1 MALRFLNSGYFAGK
15 VGIGVESPDGNL
27 EVITSTI
34 VSGASDTVNNVLIG
48 LQAANRPTIILDT
61 ADTTYTNRT
70 WNITNVGSAGKLFI
84 GRNGLDV
91 MVMDN
96 SGKVGI
102 GTTDPI
108 DKLNVYGGTGDAA
121 AQQPKI
127 TVTRISSTGNV
138 LAGKMILT
146 TKPSDPTNH
155 GNLVFQVKTTASS
168 GESSAY
174 YTNAI
179 TIDGNNANV
188 GIGTD
193 SPGSKLTVNGQ
204 VQVGPDTAR
213 RYALQPSQWGYSST
227 YRTLIL
233 GSASTTYNTNDTGS
247 VTLAFGVDVSAN
259 TSGSFTGNGKE
270 LLFRNLALFNTPNSS
285 NDGYLNLLTFNDG
298 DVGIGTDSP
307 DSQLTVSSGTTNAVA
322 NFKSTDG
329 TAYIAIADDDSSS
342 ALDNQIGVVGDDM
355 YFATADVEKLRIT
368 SSGQVGIGGTPQTT
382 LADAVTIEIGASGII
397 YSEKAASQYNS
408 LSIGSNWYYDSTNS
422 RVEYKNA
429 VVPGATNYLQ
439 YQGEHVFRTAVAP
452 TAADDP
458 ITWSNRLIIS
468 NDGDIG
474 IGNGTINGRVD
485 IKMDMLGESFVPDGT
500 SAQWAKIWNSA
511 GTLGQYFNDAML
523 HLNTNRAGGATG
535 GAVGIAFSPGWS
547 NHQNWGIYSFNTT
560 GSSYTSGDLAFV
572 SQLNS
577 STIIE
582 RVRFNGVTGNVG
594 IGEEA
599 PDFRLDVNKDYTS
612 GNGKVAKFRSGNDS
626 TFVNFD
632 TVQIAQQ
639 DVPCLSIIETST
651 GTQADEQKLTFA
663 VGDAR
668 AVIGLSSTVTDGL
681 SFYTS
686 RAVTATGFAYTG
698 ILALHLENDGKV
710 GVATSAPIHPLYVSG
725 DIGQSDGSRI
735 WFRGSSS
742 SSTVGSQ
749 SYVYS
754 NGLNLQIKGD
764 DNVQLL
770 GDGGGVIAHFDY
782 TGKVGIN
789 TVLPKSKLQVDGGIQ
804 MADDTDDAVA
814 DKAGTMRYRT
824 ATDEPVPIT
833 GTDLVTNG
841 DLASSTGWYVQN
853 SSSINNTT
861 GVATVIGAGSLTSTG
876 GNWSLYQSNVMAPSK
891 TYMLRFQA
899 RRDAGP
905 NANMYAGWAYTN
917 QFNQTVTADWVQ
929 YQVVFTTGTPAWDE
943 LTFGGVTGTTFEVKD
958 ISVVEVT
965 EEDASYVDMCM
976 QTGASTYEWVNIVR
990 NTY

>member
-1 MALRFLNSGYFAGK
+1 
-15 VGIGVESPDGNL
+15 V
-27 EVITSTI
+27 
-34 VSGASDTVNNVLIG
+34 
-48 LQAANRPTIILDT
+48 
-61 ADTTYTNRT
+61 
-70 WNITNVGSAGKLFI
+70 
-84 GRNGLDV
+84 
-91 MVMDN
+91 
-96 SGKVGI
+96 
-102 GTTDPI
+102 
-108 DKLNVYGGTGDAA
+108 
-121 AQQPKI
+121 
-127 TVTRISSTGNV
+127 
-138 LAGKMILT
+138 
-146 TKPSDPTNH
+146 
-155 GNLVFQVKTTASS
+155 
-168 GESSAY
+168 
-174 YTNAI
+174 
-179 TIDGNNANV
+179 
-188 GIGTD
+188 
-193 SPGSKLTVNGQ
+193 
-204 VQVGPDTAR
+204 
-213 RYALQPSQWGYSST
+213 
-227 YRTLIL
+227 
-233 GSASTTYNTNDTGS
+233 
-247 VTLAFGVDVSAN
+247 
-259 TSGSFTGNGKE
+259 
-270 LLFRNLALFNTPNSS
+270 
-285 NDGYLNLLTFNDG
+285 
-298 DVGIGTDSP
+298 
-307 DSQLTVSSGTTNAVA
+307 
-322 NFKSTDG
+322 
-329 TAYIAIADDDSSS
+329 
-342 ALDNQIGVVGDDM
+342 
-355 YFATADVEKLRIT
+355 
-368 SSGQVGIGGTPQTT
+368 
-382 LADAVTIEIGASGII
+382 
-397 YSEKAASQYNS
+397 
-408 LSIGSNWYYDSTNS
+408 SIGQNWYYDSTNS

-429 VVPGATNYLQ
+429 VIPGATNYLQ

-474 IGNGTINGRVD
+474 IGSGTINGRVD
-485 IKMDMLGESFVPDGT
+485 IKMDMVGESFVPDGT

-511 GTLGQYFNDAML
+511 GALGDYFNDAML

-547 NHQNWGIYSFNTT
+547 NHQNWGIYSLNTT
-560 GSSYTSGDLAFV
+560 GSQNTSGDLAFV
-572 SQLNS
+572 SQLNDG
-577 STIIE
+577 TIIE

-594 IGEEA
+594 IGEES
-599 PDFRLDVNKDYTS
+599 PDFRLAVRKSYTS
-612 GNGKVAKFRSGNDS
+612 GNGKVAKFRSGYDS

-632 TVQIAQQ
+632 TVQIVQQ
-639 DVPCLSIIETST
+639 DVPCLSIIETPT

-710 GVATSAPIHPLYVSG
+710 GVATSEPIHPLYVAG
-725 DIGQSDGSRI
+725 DIGQTDGSRI
-735 WFRGSSS
+735 WFRGSDS

-782 TGKVGIN
+782 TGKVGIS

-804 MADDTDDAVA
+804 MADDSDDPVEN
-814 DKAGTMRYRT
+814 KAGTLRYRT

-841 DLASSTGWYVQN
+841 DLASSTGWYLQN
-853 SSSINNTT
+853 SAAINTTT
-861 GVATVIGAGSLTSTG
+861 GVATVPAGSTYSGAISATG
-876 GNWSLYQSNVMAPSK
+876 GNWSLYQQNVMGPSK

-905 NANMYAGWAYTN
+905 DADMYAGWAY
-917 QFNQTVTADWVQ
+917 QIAFSQTVTAAWVQ
-929 YQVVFTTGTPAWDE
+929 YQVVFTTGTQTWNE

-976 QTGASTYEWVNIVR
+976 QTGASTWEWVNIVR